1 MKRFI
6 AIALAACACAPVH
19 AAEQTAVVW
28 CYQYLLANWEQHPVL
43 NSWRAR
49 QTLTPLL
56 EGIAADPTRQNVI
69 ALDHVA
75 QFVLDHLDDEQ
86 LSKDEAKELVG
97 TLARTRSGRYR
108 LVMAKVSKSQR
119 PKVITIMAGEY
130 VREYKRK
137 NVEEYVPGTI
147 DLASLRA
154 GYVPAALSAPATEE
168 RARKLDSMT
177 KFGSIEELFAL
188 MGPPQHVEARYFRFS
203 ETVQF
208 SRLLLYYRGAGRAT
222 FGLDD
227 GGTWLFQAAVA
238 DPLAFEALM
247 PYRGRAAEFGLPD
260 DAAIRMAQLISQSL
274 PAMRL
279 VLEDSYNLAQVPV
292 EFLDT
297 TAEILAQNWKSHGDD
312 IREDVYAWMIRLL
325 TTKGGPRYAPLL
337 AQIADETKS
346 LKLRKWARLTVQKPP
361 DIPRTRYVIGSVVLA
376 DQAGKFPSPYP
387 GVTYTNGRL

>member
-1 MKRFI
+1 LKRLI
-6 AIALAACACAPVH
+6 AIALAVCACTPLH
-19 AAEQTAVVW
+19 AREQTAVDW
-28 CYQYLLANWEQHPVL
+28 CYQYLLANWESHPVL
-43 NSWRAR
+43 NTWRAR
-49 QTLTPLL
+49 QTLTPVLK
-56 EGIAADPTRQNVI
+56 GIAADPTKQNVI
-69 ALDHVA
+69 ALDLVA

-108 LVMAKVSKSQR
+108 LVMAMVSKSQR
-119 PKVITIMAGEY
+119 PKVITMMADEY
-130 VREYKRK
+130 VSEYQRK
-137 NVEEYVPGTI
+137 AVDEYVPGTI
-147 DLASLRA
+147 DLVSLRA
-154 GYVPAALSAPATEE
+154 GYAPAAVAALATDS
-168 RARKLDSMT
+168 RAHKLDSMT

-203 ETVQF
+203 DTVQF

-238 DPLAFEALM
+238 DPLAFEPLM
-247 PYRGRAAEFGLPD
+247 PYRERAAEFGLPD
-260 DAAIRMAQLISQSL
+260 DAAIRMAQLLSQSL

-279 VLEDSYNLAQVPV
+279 VLEDSYNLEQVPI

-297 TAEILAQNWKSHGDD
+297 TAEILAQNFRSPGDD
-312 IREDVYAWMIRLL
+312 ITEDVYAWMVRLL

-346 LKLRKWARLTVQKPP
+346 LKLRKWARLTPKKPAG
-361 DIPRTRYVIGSVVLA
+361 IPRAPYVIGSIVLA
-376 DQAGKFPSPYP
+376 EQAKKFPSPYP